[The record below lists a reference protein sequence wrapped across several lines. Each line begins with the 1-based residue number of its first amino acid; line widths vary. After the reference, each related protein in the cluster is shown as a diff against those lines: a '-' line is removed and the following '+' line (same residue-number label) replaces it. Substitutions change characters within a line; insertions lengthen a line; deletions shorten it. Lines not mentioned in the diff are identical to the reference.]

1 MRPTRA
7 FWFWGLLLIAGG
19 AVSCRP
25 IAPDSP
31 PPLPSI
37 AATLTPASTPTATL
51 SPTPAPLRLWVS
63 AALPNLL
70 KSSATAIQELGGRA
84 VEWVEDPAT
93 AEVRIEPSPA
103 RPLARWI
110 YAAVAPFPSLRDGLT
125 SQELQELWTEG
136 SGVFVG
142 TPDAEALAGLL
153 GEASAQIMP
162 AETLLDAAW
171 SAGTAYAIVP
181 FEVLEPRW
189 KVLEIDGQSPV
200 RDQFDSTDYPLAIDF
215 GLSGDPVGMDAV
227 QSALVWPASNRDPDQ
242 LTVVVMTGV
251 TALVRATAWRMDR
264 YGTDYPGLQIGDW
277 LREADVA
284 HVSHEASF
292 NPNCP
297 PPEPFSASLRFC
309 ADPDYVNL
317 FTGIGVDLV
326 ELTGNHLQDYGPDPL
341 RFTLDLYHQLGFQTF
356 GGGEDLLRAR
366 QPAMVEHNGNRLAF
380 LGCNAAGPRG
390 DWAAERSPGALAC
403 QDEGLLQ
410 QVAELTAQGYL
421 VVFTFQWPESMSPY
435 PLQAQIE
442 SFRAAAEAGAVIV
455 NGSQAHRPQTMEFY
469 AGSFIHYG
477 LGNLFFDQM
486 HSLPLRQEF
495 LDRHVFYAGRHVSIE
510 LLTAQLEDYAQPRP
524 MNLQERAELL
534 AEIFDVS
541 GW

>member
-1 MRPTRA
+1 
-7 FWFWGLLLIAGG
+7 
-19 AVSCRP
+19 VSCRP

-31 PPLPSI
+31 PPPPSI

-84 VEWVEDPAT
+84 VEWVEDPAN

-181 FEVLEPRW
+181 FEALEPRW
-189 KVLEIDGQSPV
+189 KVLEIDGLSPV
-200 RDQFDSTDYPLAIDF
+200 RAQFDSQNYQLAIDF
-215 GLSGDPVGMDAV
+215 GLSGDPAGMDAV

-264 YGTDYPGLQIGDW
+264 YGPDYPGLQIGDW

-366 QPAMVEHNGNRLAF
+366 QPAIVEHNGNRLAF

-510 LLTAQLEDYAQPRP
+510 LLTALLEDYAQPRP
-524 MNLQERAELL
+524 MNPQERAELL
-534 AEIFDVS
+534 AEIFEVS

>member
-7 FWFWGLLLIAGG
+7 FWFCGLLLIAGG

-31 PPLPSI
+31 PPPPSI

-70 KSSATAIQELGGRA
+70 KSSAAAIQEIEGRA
-84 VEWVEDPAT
+84 VERVEDPAN
-93 AEVRIEPSPA
+93 AEVRIEPRPE

-142 TPDAEALAGLL
+142 KADAEALAGLL
-153 GEASAQIMP
+153 GEASAQMIP
-162 AETLLDAAW
+162 AEILLDAAW
-171 SAGTAYAIVP
+171 SAGMSYAIVP
-181 FEVLEPRW
+181 FEALEPRW
-189 KVLEIDGQSPV
+189 KVLEIDGLSPV
-200 RDQFDSTDYPLAIDF
+200 RAQFDSQNYQLAIDF
-215 GLSGDPVGMDAV
+215 GLSGDPAGMDAV

-264 YGTDYPGLQIGDW
+264 YGPDYPGLQIGDW

-366 QPAMVEHNGNRLAF
+366 QPAIVEHNGNRLAF

-510 LLTAQLEDYAQPRP
+510 LLTALLEDYAQPRP
-524 MNLQERAELL
+524 MNPQERAELL
-534 AEIFDVS
+534 AEIFEVS

>member
-31 PPLPSI
+31 PPPPSI

-84 VEWVEDPAT
+84 VEWVEDPAN

-189 KVLEIDGQSPV
+189 TVLEIDGLSPV
-200 RDQFDSTDYPLAIDF
+200 RAQFDSQNYQLAIDF
-215 GLSGDPVGMDAV
+215 GLSGDPAGMDAV
-227 QSALVWPASNRDPDQ
+227 QSGLAWPASNRDPDQ

-264 YGTDYPGLQIGDW
+264 YGPDYPGLQIGDW

-421 VVFTFQWPESMSPY
+421 VVFTFQWPESMSSY

-442 SFRAAAEAGAVIV
+442 SFRTAAEAGAVIV

-510 LLTAQLEDYAQPRP
+510 LLTALLEDYAQPRP
-524 MNLQERAELL
+524 MNPQERAELL
-534 AEIFDVS
+534 AEIFEVS